1 MRRITRAL
9 LAGVSLAA
17 LSSCGDGTGPSQP
30 LMLFALRSIDGARLP
45 AHPLSSADYAI
56 VQHLLILERGGG
68 GTERRVLRPDD
79 GRPDITVEVP
89 IRWRGN
95 GRALEMWE
103 FCLTMGIVPCPA
115 EPTLSG
121 PVDGQRWVVTDS
133 YRYHT
138 PAVFER
144 LQ

>member
-1 MRRITRAL
+1 MRRLPLPLLTGLALAL
-9 LAGVSLAA
+9 LSACS
-17 LSSCGDGTGPSQP
+17 DGTGPQDPVMVLS
-30 LMLFALRSIDGARLP
+30 LRSIDGARLP

-79 GRPDITVEVP
+79 GRPDITVEMP
-89 IRWRGN
+89 LRWRGN
-95 GRALEMWE
+95 GRMLEMWE
-103 FCLTMGIVPCPA
+103 FCLTMGIAPCPA
-115 EPTLSG
+115 EPTLAG
-121 PVDGQRWVVTDS
+121 PVEGRRWVVTGS